1 MSRIVP
7 IGFTKKA
14 HGIRGQV
21 RVQVEDRYRNS
32 FLRADVVF
40 IEVGG
45 SPVPFF
51 VERIQENGGLLLKL
65 EEYDQREAVIPMTG
79 KELSLREADI
89 VVPDEHEVVELTAL
103 VGYEIVDETI
113 GTVGE
118 IRDILEMPEQLLAAV
133 EYGEKEVLIPLVS
146 GLIVEMTHRPARI
159 RMDLP
164 EGLLEL

>member
-1 MSRIVP
+1 MSAIQP

-14 HGIRGQV
+14 HGIRGHL
-21 RVQVEDRYRNS
+21 RVHVEDRYRNS

-79 KELSLREADI
+79 KELSLRETDI
-89 VVPDEHEVVELTAL
+89 VVPEEDEEVELTAL
-103 VGYEIVDETI
+103 VGYEIVDETV

-118 IRDILEMPEQLLAAV
+118 IRDILEMPEQLLAAL
-133 EYGEKEVLIPLVS
+133 EYEGKDILIPLVPD
-146 GLIVEMTHRPARI
+146 LIVEMTHRPAVI

-164 EGLLEL
+164 EGLLDL